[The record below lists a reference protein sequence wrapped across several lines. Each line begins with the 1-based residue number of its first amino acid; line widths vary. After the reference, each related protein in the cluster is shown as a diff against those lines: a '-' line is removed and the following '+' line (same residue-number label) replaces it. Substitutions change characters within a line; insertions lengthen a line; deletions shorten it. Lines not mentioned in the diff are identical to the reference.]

1 MNFLKRRMF
10 QEGGAASVDE
20 RYFFID
26 KTNNTKTFIDPTK
39 LYDTLSKSDAFT
51 ITSFVQNPDV
61 VYSPDTQQILRRL
74 VFEKQGG
81 LISSVDPNTFEFGQ
95 PLPDYLTPKAAILD
109 LAGGV
114 GQTIIGNIEGGINL
128 SRSLLRGAGE
138 GGRKRLEEGF
148 VPTDILPGGLG
159 SERLPFSPDT
169 TTGALSDTDPLGVY
183 DRGGVL
189 RQGIPQARLVDALS
203 QAQVGDVITDF
214 APEIAEIT
222 DIPEES
228 VSFDFRDDDQRS
240 KVESAEMFR
249 EQQRRE
255 RLEREAEQ
263 RAADASPILSD
274 TLGNIDPDDAAARKS
289 AFLESVIGMD
299 EFGEPIP
306 GFDERTGFTEDG
318 LAIAKAIDDLTP
330 IENKVDID
338 RTEADSLMDIETK
351 FSADIPDAT
360 IEKVDTTITAE
371 MIKDSEERD
380 KRKPKEFS
388 DKTKGQFREVFGS
401 DRFLDFIRNVGGEL
415 VRTGQLG
422 EGLASGAA
430 KAAEE
435 RATRDLLA
443 EQEEKKFVR
452 EMAIA
457 KAKVGV
463 KDPLTVS
470 ELNTISTREEELS
483 ENIRQFQKSETTLS
497 NINYIIQ
504 TLEAGGATGLRGFFG
519 EATDVIQAAIQTDTG
534 KTFEELQPRTRANA
548 LLKVLRQ
555 ANVREILGESGRTIS
570 NLDRKI
576 VEDVF
581 GDIKLGTP
589 LSVSLKKLEDS
600 RDNIING
607 MQLSQN
613 KVIGAKTFFDK
624 VNYDSDVYNA
634 NLPIIKIINSFD
646 IDNARNY
653 VGSQQ
658 SIPSAGITE
667 IDL

>member
-1 MNFLKRRMF
+1 MF
-10 QEGGAASVDE
+10 QEGGAATIDPDL
-20 RYFFID
+20 FFID
-26 KTNNTKTFIDPTK
+26 KIKGEKKFIDRDVLLK
-39 LYDTLSKSDAFT
+39 NLVEDAT
-51 ITSFVQNPDV
+51 
-61 VYSPDTQQILRRL
+61 
-74 VFEKQGG
+74 
-81 LISSVDPNTFEFGQ
+81 
-95 PLPDYLTPKAAILD
+95 
-109 LAGGV
+109 
-114 GQTIIGNIEGGINL
+114 GQTIVALIQVPQSEIEY
-128 SRSLLRGAGE
+128 SPKAQELLRQVVAQTQSGISSIDPNRFRFGE
-138 GGRKRLEEGF
+138 R
-148 VPTDILPGGLG
+148 LPGGLYYG
-159 SERLPFSPDT
+159 ETAGRVASLAGDYGAQAAEGLFNVGRGLFRKVGRGGATREDAGPIDIFPSERFPF
-169 TTGALSDTDPLGVY
+169 DPER
-183 DRGGVL
+183 RGGVAKRADRAGLL
-189 RQGIPQARLVDALS
+189 REGIPQADLVTTLS
-203 QAQVGDVITDF
+203 RAQIGDVITDF
-214 APEIAEIT
+214 APEIADIT
-222 DIPEES
+222 DTTEES
-228 VSFDFRDDDQRS
+228 VPTFDFRDDDQRS

-274 TLGNIDPDDAAARKS
+274 TLGTIDPDDAAARKS

-338 RTEADSLMDIETK
+338 RTEADSLMDIENK
-351 FSADIPDAT
+351 FSPTFEPPEPSID
-360 IEKVDTTITAE
+360 KVDTTITAE

-443 EQEEKKFVR
+443 EQEDKKFAR
-452 EMAIA
+452 ELAIA
-457 KAKVGV
+457 SAKAGV
-463 KDPLTVS
+463 KDPLSVS

-624 VNYDSDVYNA
+624 VNYDSDVYDA